1 MNSSQLCSIRERI
14 IYSQKIDARTYVEL
28 MQEKNIEKVSIPEAY
43 LGPCQL
49 SMMNFLQLLLRTFS
63 ILLFIQEHLH
73 HV

>member
-43 LGPCQL
+43 LGPRQL
-49 SMMNFLQLLLRTFS
+49 SMMNFFA
-63 ILLFIQEHLH
+63 IIVKDF
-73 HV
+73 